1 MPFTKGDKNIN
12 RKWRKN
18 ESPNV
23 FQIEY
28 DFISLSLKLSL

>member
-18 ESPNV
+18 GSTNV
-23 FQIEY
+23 FQIED
-28 DFISLSLKLSL
+28 DFISLPLKLAL